1 MRIGF
6 RTLKTAVGVSLSVL
20 TAQQLGLLNF
30 ASAGILTLLCIQKT
44 RRQSFNA
51 IWERLLACLVG
62 IAVSGLAF
70 ELAGYYALLFVPIY
84 LVLIPLCVGL
94 RCTGGIASSSVIMM
108 HVYIH
113 GDLTLSFIGNE
124 LALIAIGLGLSLVV
138 NLYMP
143 GIERQVMT
151 LRRRIEDNIERILR
165 ELAIYL
171 KDGSSLWDGRELLEL
186 DKLLEQARALGVQA
200 TENDFSGRR
209 SLFYT
214 YYETRR
220 RQADILKTMM
230 PLVSQVDA
238 RLEQGR
244 RIGEFLD
251 DLADHWNTIPGGR
264 DYHERLR
271 SIRDY
276 HKELPLPETREEF
289 ETRASLY
296 GMANELERF
305 ILTLA

>member
-6 RTLKTAVGVSLSVL
+6 RTLKTAIGVSLSVL
-20 TAQQLGLLNF
+20 IAGQLGLLNF

-51 IWERLLACLVG
+51 IWERLLACLVA
-62 IAVSGLAF
+62 IAVSGLLF
-70 ELAGYYALLFVPIY
+70 ELVGYHALLFVLIF
-84 LVLIPLCVGL
+84 LILIPLCVKL

-108 HVYIH
+108 HIYVQK
-113 GDLTLSFIGNE
+113 GLTLSFIGNE
-124 LALIAIGLGLSLVV
+124 LMIILIGLGMSLVV

-143 GIERQVMT
+143 GVERQIQE
-151 LRRRIEDNIERILR
+151 LRRRIETRIENILR
-165 ELAIYL
+165 ELAVYL
-171 KDGSSLWDGRELLEL
+171 KDGTSLWDGRELLEL
-186 DKLLEQARALGVQA
+186 TALLEQARALGIQT

-209 SLFYT
+209 SVFYT

-220 RQADILKTMM
+220 KQVDILKTMM

-238 RLEQGR
+238 RVEQGQ

-271 SIRDY
+271 AIREY
-276 HKELPLPETREEF
+276 HRELPLPETREEF

-296 GMANELERF
+296 AMANELERF

>member
-6 RTLKTAVGVSLSVL
+6 RTLKTAIGVSLSVL
-20 TAQQLGLLNF
+20 IAGQLGLLNF

-51 IWERLLACLVG
+51 IWERLLACLVA
-62 IAVSGLAF
+62 ITVSGLLF
-70 ELAGYYALLFVPIY
+70 ELIGYHALLFMLIF
-84 LVLIPLCVGL
+84 LILIPLCVKL

-108 HVYIH
+108 HVYVQK
-113 GDLTLSFIGNE
+113 GLTLSFVGNE
-124 LALIAIGLGLSLVV
+124 LMIILIGLGMSLVV

-143 GIERQVMT
+143 GVERQIQE
-151 LRRRIEDNIERILR
+151 LRRRIETRIENILR
-165 ELAIYL
+165 ELAVYL
-171 KDGSSLWDGRELLEL
+171 KDGTSLWDGRELLEL
-186 DKLLEQARALGVQA
+186 TALLEQARALGIQT

-209 SLFYT
+209 SVFYT

-220 RQADILKTMM
+220 KQVDILKTMM

-238 RLEQGR
+238 RVEQGQ

-271 SIRDY
+271 AIREY
-276 HKELPLPETREEF
+276 HRELPLPETREEF

-296 GMANELERF
+296 AMANELERF